1 MYDLMFPDPGR
12 ATRGSIL
19 IALLNEAEVDVGRFR
34 DAWVEP
40 DEAGEP
46 VIVIYT
52 RNGGGNRVCEHL
64 APVERCPACAMRA
77 IVRHPQHLRDEDDE
91 FDSTYARIWFR
102 LPEGLGEDGL
112 TLLRAQMTP
121 EPVDP
126 DQRWQVA
133 IEALDH
139 EPLPPR
145 LQAFG
150 EQLVTWMNEAA
161 MSDQGEPR
169 GGSAR

>member
-64 APVERCPACAMRA
+64 APVERC
-77 IVRHPQHLRDEDDE
+77 
-91 FDSTYARIWFR
+91 R

-112 TLLRAQMTP
+112 ALLRAQMTP